1 MMVNDGDGD
10 DGGNFGDNDGDGDD
24 GGSYGDSDG
33 DGDDGGNYGE
43 NDGDGDGDGG
53 VNYGDNDGDGDDG
66 GNYGDNDGDDDG
78 GNYGDN
84 DGGGDGDG
92 DDDDDDDGDDDDDD
106 DRGVI
111 AVAQVMEGM
120 RHRRLYEESSEGQHG
135 GARPGIDS
143 RREDHENGQAFPS
156 SSSAFSA
163 EKNHPGEQRID
174 LQGAF
179 ITEPESFSWEESSW
193 ISLVEQSITSSIEE
207 RVTLICELKQVLEAA
222 LLERSEW
229 QRKVKTMRHFRVPP
243 EPRHW
248 HESVTSALT
257 WRTREVEGLRKEIK
271 QLEMRQRAERRDVCH
286 LRARQKRTWFP
297 WHHIRPFLTVSFRFR
312 FLFPAQGSWC
322 SRSTLHSGFS
332 CSLNSMPS
340 MPSTSSE
347 MRRTNSRAAKPT
359 KGLGRELHVILDE
372 RKDGKTLGALGKAKL
387 GTPEVRPLGGL
398 CARAHRAGKQV
409 HVWGW
414 EPGDYCFRDETVANA
429 SFTLPDVP
437 RLGYREAIFEA
448 QLLHEVMDG

>member
-1 MMVNDGDGD
+1 
-10 DGGNFGDNDGDGDD
+10 
-24 GGSYGDSDG
+24 
-33 DGDDGGNYGE
+33 
-43 NDGDGDGDGG
+43 
-53 VNYGDNDGDGDDG
+53 
-66 GNYGDNDGDDDG
+66 
-78 GNYGDN
+78 
-84 DGGGDGDG
+84 
-92 DDDDDDDGDDDDDD
+92 
-106 DRGVI
+106 
-111 AVAQVMEGM
+111 M
-120 RHRRLYEESSEGQHG
+120 RHRPLHEEPVEGRNHG
-135 GARPGIDS
+135 GRPRIYSQRKDNGS
-143 RREDHENGQAFPS
+143 GQALPFRSTASFP
-156 SSSAFSA
+156 
-163 EKNHPGEQRID
+163 EKNVSGEQPID

-207 RVTLICELKQVLEAA
+207 RETLIGELKQVLGAA

-229 QRKVKTMRHFRVPP
+229 QRKVKTMRRFRVPP

-286 LRARQKRTWFP
+286 LRARQKRSTN
-297 WHHIRPFLTVSFRFR
+297 
-312 FLFPAQGSWC
+312 AQGSWC

-347 MRRTNSRAAKPT
+347 MRRTNARAAKPA

-372 RKDGKTLGALGKAKL
+372 PKAGKTLGILGPGKAKL
-387 GTPEVRPLGGL
+387 GMPEVRPLGGL

-437 RLGYREAIFEA
+437 RLGFREAIVEA
-448 QLLHEVMDG
+448 QLLHEVMSG